1 MRVSMTELRAG
12 GRTLAPA
19 SRKVRR
25 GTLSTVRFKGGDIWF
40 KVLQFQESNSMPHQ
54 FLLYDPRVKDC
65 PAEGT
70 VVCYSGLSREGDAW
84 VAQEW
89 LIDVAQ
95 QTPIVRG
102 WIKPVRRHESA

>member
-1 MRVSMTELRAG
+1 MTVLRVG
-12 GRTLAPA
+12 GRTLTPA

-25 GTLSTVRFKGGDIWF
+25 GTLSTIRFQGGETWY
-40 KVLQFQESNSMPHQ
+40 KVLHFQVVSSMPHK

-70 VVCYSGLSREGDAW
+70 TVCYSGMSHEGDTW

-89 LIDVAQ
+89 LIDISPE
-95 QTPIVRG
+95 TPVGSG
-102 WIKPVRRHESA
+102 WRKPLSRDDMT